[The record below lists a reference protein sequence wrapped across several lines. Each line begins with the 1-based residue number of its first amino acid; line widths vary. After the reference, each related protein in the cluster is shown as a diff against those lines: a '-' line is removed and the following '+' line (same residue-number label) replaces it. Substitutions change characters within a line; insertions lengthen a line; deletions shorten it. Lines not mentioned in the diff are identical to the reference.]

1 MGLVVVYDACVL
13 YPAPVRDLLME
24 MAIFEYLQV
33 HRLGARIH
41 IVTRR
46 QRAVGSR
53 AASLERP
60 LLFLQPRL
68 RGLSDYF
75 FATPELHRKNKKIV
89 SICFS

>member
-60 LLFLQPRL
+60 LLFYNHVCAGFLIISL
-68 RGLSDYF
+68 
-75 FATPELHRKNKKIV
+75 LHRNYIER
-89 SICFS
+89 IRR